1 MKLKAIA
8 IALGMATVSF
18 AHADMNSQ
26 LSSLQAQVNQL
37 QSQVSAMGSNS
48 SGSSMAGVVGLNSNL
63 SMQMMDNQSGVGKE
77 LNLLTARQNGMN
89 QMLILGGYAEGDAV
103 YDNSSPNNRFIN
115 PAIANAVGTNNKTNA
130 TRLLLTDASL
140 STTANLG
147 SWVTAYM
154 QLGQSNVGE
163 SGNVSTGFGVQDA
176 YLVFGNLAQMPV
188 YGFAGDK
195 EIDFGSF
202 STVDIYN
209 QPLSRTL
216 FQAHGNTAG
225 VGVNAYGFDGVVS
238 VMNGGQ
244 QSSAVA
250 VGSNYQGQNLHTTD
264 SSNINNFAVNLSYG
278 MTNGSISWNVG
289 AGYLNGATLLN
300 NTTSSSHPTG
310 ETNGAW
316 DLNGKVSAFGF
327 DLLGEYVATVSNTYA
342 SNHAF
347 AGSSAQSA
355 SAWDVGADY
364 NFPVMGYK
372 SVVNADYS
380 GASLANG
387 NNGKGSQYVLGY
399 RVEAVNNVWAGIEYA
414 YTKGLANYLGAATG
428 VGAYSAGSGIP
439 AITSNANLN
448 NAKNSTVALDITAAF

>member
-8 IALGMATVSF
+8 IALSMATVSF

-37 QSQVSAMGSNS
+37 QSQVSSMGST
-48 SGSSMAGVVGLNSNL
+48 SGSSMSGVVGLNSNL

-89 QMLILGGYAEGDAV
+89 QMLTLGGYAEGDAV
-103 YDNSSPNNRFIN
+103 YDHSNQNNDFIN
-115 PAIANAVGTNNKTNA
+115 PAIQSAALTSNASNA
-130 TRLLLTDASL
+130 TRLMLTDASL

-154 QLGQSNVGE
+154 QLGQSNIGE
-163 SGNVSTGFGVQDA
+163 GSDVTTGFGVQDA

-188 YGFAGDK
+188 YGFAGNK

-202 STVDIYN
+202 SSVDIYN
-209 QPLSRTL
+209 QPLTRTL

-225 VGVNAYGFDGVVS
+225 VGVNAYGFNGVVS

-244 QSSAVA
+244 QTSAVS
-250 VGSNYQGQNLHTTD
+250 VGSNYQAQNLNTSN
-264 SSNINNFAVNLSYG
+264 SSQINNFAVNLTYG
-278 MTNGSISWNVG
+278 MTNGAISWDVG
-289 AGYLNGATLLN
+289 AGYLNGSSLFN
-300 NTTSSSHPTG
+300 NTTNASHANG
-310 ETNGAW
+310 QTNGAW
-316 DLNGKVSAFGF
+316 DLNGKVSAYGF
-327 DLLGEYVATVSNTYA
+327 DLLGEYVTTVSNTYA
-342 SNHAF
+342 STHAF
-347 AGSSAQSA
+347 GGTSAKSA

-387 NNGKGSQYVLGY
+387 DNGKGSQYVVGY

-414 YTKGLANYLGAATG
+414 YTKGLANYLGASS
-428 VGAYSAGSGIP
+428 GALDAGSAP
-439 AITSNANLN
+439 TLTNSSNFN
-448 NAKNSTVALDITAAF
+448 NVKNSTVSLDITAAF